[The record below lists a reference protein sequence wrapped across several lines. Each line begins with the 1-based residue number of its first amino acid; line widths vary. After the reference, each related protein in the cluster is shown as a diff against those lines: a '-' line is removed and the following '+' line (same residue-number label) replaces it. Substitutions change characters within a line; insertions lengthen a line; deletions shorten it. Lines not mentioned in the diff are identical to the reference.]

1 MLETY
6 DKTAQAKRNT
16 AEYKKDRMM
25 QEEWLKKNKP
35 TTCSIAQ
42 NFNVPTEIPE
52 VYDDDNS

>member
-1 MLETY
+1 MIKQLKQNEILL
-6 DKTAQAKRNT
+6 NT
-16 AEYKKDRMM
+16 KKDRMM